1 MTIAEIKNNPNLL
14 IYMTED
20 LDDFADDT
28 EVVFEGYIFSYDPE
42 WNLLDS
48 SICLVN
54 SSDPVEA
61 IELAKKISLEDE
73 DLCVGLPART
83 YLVLEVE
90 SVVSAPEGGFLNL
103 GTIYTKNFF

>member
-1 MTIAEIKNNPNLL
+1 MTIAEIKNNPLL
-14 IYMTED
+14 FAQMTED
-20 LDDFADDT
+20 LEDFADDT
-28 EVVFEGYIFSYDPE
+28 EVTFEGYIFSYDLE

-54 SSDPVEA
+54 SSDPAEA
-61 IELAKKISLEDE
+61 INLAKEITLERE
-73 DLCVGLPART
+73 DICLPGRT

-90 SVVSAPEGGFLNL
+90 SVAKDPEGGFVNL

>member
-1 MTIAEIKNNPNLL
+1 MTIAEIKNNPLL
-14 IYMTED
+14 FAQMTED
-20 LDDFADDT
+20 LEDFTEDT
-28 EVVFEGYIFSYDPE
+28 EVTFEGYIFSYDSE

-54 SSDPVEA
+54 SPDPVEA
-61 IELAKKISLEDE
+61 INLAKEITLEDK
-73 DLCVGLPART
+73 DICLPRRT

-90 SVVSAPEGGFLNL
+90 TIAENAEGELLNL

>member
-1 MTIAEIKNNPNLL
+1 MTIAEIKNNPLL
-14 IYMTED
+14 FAQMTED
-20 LDDFADDT
+20 LEDFTEDT
-28 EVVFEGYIFSYDPE
+28 EVTFEGYIFSYDPE

-54 SSDPVEA
+54 SPDPVEA
-61 IELAKKISLEDE
+61 INLAKEITLEDE
-73 DLCVGLPART
+73 DICLPGRT

-90 SVVSAPEGGFLNL
+90 SVAKDPEGGFVNL

>member
-1 MTIAEIKNNPNLL
+1 MTVAEIKNNPLL
-14 IYMTED
+14 FAQMTED
-20 LDDFADDT
+20 LENFTEDT
-28 EVVFEGYIFSYDPE
+28 EVTFEGYIFSYDSE

-54 SSDPVEA
+54 SPDPVEA
-61 IELAKKISLEDE
+61 INLAKEITLEDE
-73 DLCVGLPART
+73 RICLSGRT

-90 SVVSAPEGGFLNL
+90 TIAENTEGEFLNL